1 MKNTLTFDIEAYA
14 NYTLFALRG
23 VTSYELITFEIRGA
37 KKSLKD
43 KHKVAL
49 NKLLNEN
56 HIITFNGIKFDEA
69 ITAYA
74 LTGKSAGEIFI
85 AVQQLISSQ
94 DPIFRFY
101 QRTKCE
107 PFIRHHIDIMDVAR
121 GKASLKLYGARIGA
135 KKLQDLPYP
144 PETILTEDE
153 MDEVLDYCE
162 NDNILTQKLYDYLEN
177 DLALRRDITKQYGI
191 DVMSDNGAKIAEK
204 LLLHETGYTG
214 NAPSIPKYIKYTPPS
229 YIKFKSKQLN
239 DLFNKIKN
247 HKYLLM
253 NTDILKQI
261 DKDDSGEYTFFL
273 DDVGVEKTTKTRYS
287 KKSKK
292 TISNSGNVILPDFID
307 TPIIIDGIHHQLGN
321 GGVHGSVESTTI
333 IPDIDETIVD
343 IDYKSLYPSLI
354 IQNNFV
360 PKHIGKK
367 FLKVYQG
374 MYDRRNKELKP
385 AMKNVEYGSDEYK
398 TLDSQQ
404 NTMKL
409 VLNSSFGKLG
419 LKYSKLYD
427 PSALLHITLTGQLT
441 LMMVIE
447 KLSRKGFK
455 TFYANTDGITLRV
468 RKKDVKKIQKI
479 TKKFDKKTGLEME
492 YNFFK
497 SSHIRDVNNFVN
509 ITADDK
515 VKSKGAYAEPSI
527 EKNAQTPIV
536 FEAVRKYLLD
546 RTPIKTTID
555 NCKIVNDF
563 CSSRL
568 VTGGAMFGTKI
579 PEMYPPDWEDKLNSP
594 RGLTKKII
602 AEKAKMEAIW
612 VKENGNYLGKVVRWY
627 YSTKGSS
634 IHYKLSG
641 NLVPKSEGAF
651 PMMDLKKKL
660 PKDLDYE
667 WYYAES
673 IKMLED
679 LGYEY

>member
-1 MKNTLTFDIEAYA
+1 MKTFTFDIETYA
-14 NYTLFALRG
+14 NYTLFAFRD
-23 VTSYELITFEIRGA
+23 VVSFKLITFEIRGK

-43 KHKVAL
+43 KQKVQL
-49 NKLLNEN
+49 NKMLDTLN
-56 HIITFNGIKFDEA
+56 IVTYNGLKFDEP

-74 LTGKSAGEIFI
+74 LTGASASEIFT
-85 AVQQLISSQ
+85 AVQQLIKSD

-101 QRTKCE
+101 QRIKCD

-144 PETILTEDE
+144 PETILTDDE

-162 NDNILTQKLYDYLEN
+162 NDNILTQKLKDFLAN
-177 DLALRRDITKQYGI
+177 DLALREDITEQYGI
-191 DVMSDNGAKIAEK
+191 NVMSDNGAKIAEK

-214 NAPSIPKYIKYTPPS
+214 KAPSIPNHVKYHPPK
-229 YIKFKSKQLN
+229 YIKFKSKQLK
-239 DLFNKIKN
+239 DLFKKIKN

-253 NTDILKQI
+253 NTNILEQI
-261 DKDDSGEYTFFL
+261 DNDNSGEYTFFL
-273 DDVGVEKTTKTRYS
+273 DDVGVAKTTKLRHA

-307 TPIIIDGIHHQLGN
+307 APIIIGGVHHQLGN

-385 AMKNVEYGSDEYK
+385 AMGKVKYGSDEYK
-398 TLDSQQ
+398 KLDSQQ

-447 KLSRKGFK
+447 KLHLKGFK

-479 TKKFDKKTGLEME
+479 TAKFDKETGLEME

-509 ITADDK
+509 ITSDDK
-515 VKSKGAYAEPSI
+515 VKSKGTYSEPNI

-546 RTPIKTTID
+546 RTPYEETID
-555 NCKIVNDF
+555 ACKVVNDF
-563 CSSRL
+563 CSSRQ
-568 VTGGAMFGTKI
+568 VTGGAMFGAKI
-579 PEMYPPDWEDKLNSP
+579 PEMYPDDWEQKLNSK
-594 RGLTKKII
+594 RGLTKDII
-602 AEKAKMEAIW
+602 NRRAKMEAVW
-612 VKENGNYLGKVVRWY
+612 VKEHGHYLGKVVRWY
-627 YSTKGSS
+627 YSTKGAS
-634 IHYKLSG
+634 IHYKASG
-641 NLVPKSEGAF
+641 NLVPKSKGAK

-667 WYYAES
+667 WYYKEAEQ
-673 IKMLED
+673 MLED
-679 LGYEY
+679 LGVQL